1 MIVDSSAV
9 IAILR
14 AEPDRMDYINAIAK
28 AGRRFMAAPTLL
40 ETSMVIVGRSGLE
53 ALPHLDLLLTE
64 TGMSIVPFTAEHA
77 AVARDA
83 FLRYGKG
90 RHPAGLNFGDCVAYA
105 VAKLEDMPLLF
116 KGEDFAKTDVKPAL
130 RL

>member
-28 AGRRFMAAPTLL
+28 ADRRFMAAPTLL
-40 ETSMVIVGRSGLE
+40 ETSMVIVGRGGLE
-53 ALPHLDLLLTE
+53 ALPHLDLFLAE
-64 TGMSIVPFTAEHA
+64 TGMAIIPFTAEHA

-90 RHPAGLNFGDCVAYA
+90 RHPAGLNFGDCFAYA
-105 VAKLEDMPLLF
+105 LARALNAPLLF
-116 KGEDFAKTDVKPAL
+116 KGHDFARTDIAPAL
-130 RL
+130 P